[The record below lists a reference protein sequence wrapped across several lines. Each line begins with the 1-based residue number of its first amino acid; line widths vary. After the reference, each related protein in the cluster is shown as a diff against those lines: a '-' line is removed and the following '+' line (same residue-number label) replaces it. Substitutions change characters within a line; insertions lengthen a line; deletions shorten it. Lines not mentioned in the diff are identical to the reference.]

1 MNRLWIAFC
10 AALVFVS
17 LSAPAS
23 AKVCKRGYVSGLS
36 AWNITTA
43 GARIGARKAWRRK
56 VRARYGSRYANW
68 TRSSNKSIGC
78 WNVKRNSTRRN
89 RCRVR
94 ARPCRL

>member
-1 MNRLWIAFC
+1 MNRLYY
-10 AALVFVS
+10 ALS
-17 LSAPAS
+17 TALLCCLLASPAS

-36 AWNITTA
+36 AWNITNA

-56 VRARYGSRYANW
+56 VRARYGSGHANW